1 MDSVSGQ
8 SPDECRPDQGA
19 TSREGPQSRKPC
31 LAWQVASHG
40 ISRRIKQHQAWR
52 KFRLQKRQ
60 YPMNT
65 TNPGLCRAWTT
76 DKQYRLRPADPSLL
90 FGIVSFDS
98 PCPGAVALLCTL
110 PPSARSCHCVAS
122 VSHESQHGGP
132 DGNGHGDAMRV
143 LFQAFQGAGKAG
155 RALKCDTIR
164 KSEAE
169 TSQST

>member
-1 MDSVSGQ
+1 MFQAKARVS
-8 SPDECRPDQGA
+8 A
-19 TSREGPQSRKPC
+19 GPIKERRVGKVLRAES
-31 LAWQVASHG
+31 LASHG
-40 ISRRIKQHQAWR
+40 RSPRTASVVESSSIKRGR

-60 YPMNT
+60 YSMNT

-98 PCPGAVALLCTL
+98 PCPGTVALLCTL